1 MIVVDASIVLKIFMD
16 DLKDV
21 EIEKTLEISD
31 GLLAPHIIDLE
42 IINGLRKNL
51 RLGNLTEARATQ
63 AILDLQNFPLERME
77 TQLLISRIWQLRN
90 NFTPYDASYVAL
102 AEDYQVP
109 LLTRDQKL
117 ATAIKAHTKVELI

>member
-90 NFTPYDASYVAL
+90 NFTHTTPHMSPS
-102 AEDYQVP
+102 Q
-109 LLTRDQKL
+109 RI
-117 ATAIKAHTKVELI
+117 IKFHC